1 MSNRRS
7 RTRRRAKRSSG
18 QNQTWL
24 LLLVVGVIVAGLVIW
39 LVLQNVSSNGETEES
54 ITTDIGPATLCQQL
68 PEFVGS
74 IGLGQPVF
82 IDTSQQVV
90 TGVALQEA
98 ADGGRLYQ
106 HPSWD
111 DAGNVGPYVVD
122 KDGNIYVA
130 PVPMVS
136 LFNNPPEE
144 QNKIYRIDSRT
155 GVMQEFINLPWD
167 QPPSGAN
174 PFGVVGLA
182 YDCDTHSLYA
192 ASVAG
197 SAPNQE
203 LGRLHRIDLT
213 TGQVVDQQEAVDA
226 LGLGV
231 FTGRQGKRLY
241 YGAAR
246 TPDVYSIA
254 LDESGDFTGQ
264 ARFEFSLAALE
275 GGSQDNAHRLR
286 FNRDNTLEIKGI
298 EFGFKLMAVS
308 DPQRNIYQLHYNPE
322 SDTWQVESVVSDQS
336 VR

>member
-1 MSNRRS
+1 
-7 RTRRRAKRSSG
+7 
-18 QNQTWL
+18 
-24 LLLVVGVIVAGLVIW
+24 
-39 LVLQNVSSNGETEES
+39 
-54 ITTDIGPATLCQQL
+54 LCQQL
-68 PEFVGS
+68 PKFTSG
-74 IGLGQPVF
+74 IGLSQPVF

-90 TGVALQEA
+90 TGVALREA
-98 ADGGRLYQ
+98 TDEGRLYQ

-155 GVMQEFINLPWD
+155 GVMQDFINLPWV

-197 SAPNQE
+197 SGPKQE
-203 LGRLHRIDLT
+203 LGNIYRIDLT
-213 TGQVVDQQEAVDA
+213 TGRVADQQEAVDA

-241 YGAAR
+241 FGAAR

-254 LDESGDFTGQ
+254 LDESGDFVGQ

-275 GGSQDNAHRLR
+275 GGNQDNAHRLR
-286 FNRDNTLEIKGI
+286 FNRNNTLEIKGI

-308 DPQRNIYQLHYNPE
+308 DPQRNIYQLRYNPD
-322 SDTWQVESVVSDQS
+322 SDTWQVESVVSEQF
-336 VR
+336 VQ